1 MVRFIDDGGADADE
15 HLAPVTPLF
24 GRASDAVP
32 PAPARD
38 GGGADRSTRDVAAGW
53 DRTWTSDP
61 AVDGGRARTKS
72 GLSRER
78 AAPAGPPESADQ
90 ARAAAEKEL
99 LRKLRGKPLSISEAR
114 TVLGA
119 HDDLDEKAAAAII
132 DAACRRGYL
141 DDAALAEHLIHLAVD
156 RKGQGRTAIALALQK
171 RRIPRDVIDAALQ
184 ELPDDDAERAMEF
197 ARTKARQLDR
207 VESDVALRRLV
218 GQLSRRGYNGS
229 IAMDAARRA
238 LAEHRSG
245 GVRFS

>member
-15 HLAPVTPLF
+15 RLAPVTPLF
-24 GRASDAVP
+24 GRASDAVS
-32 PAPARD
+32 PAPVRD

-61 AVDGGRARTKS
+61 AVDGGRARTKP
-72 GLSRER
+72 GLSPER
-78 AAPAGPPESADQ
+78 AAPAGSPESADQ
-90 ARAAAEKEL
+90 VRAAAEKEL

-119 HDDLDEKAAAAII
+119 HDLDGEAAAVII
-132 DAACRRGYL
+132 DDACRRGYL

-197 ARTKARQLDR
+197 ARTKVRQLDR
-207 VESDVALRRLV
+207 VEADVALRRLV

-238 LAEHRSG
+238 LDEHRSG